1 MAEEVAA
8 AITQLL
14 TSRNPEEQRAADTW
28 LNSYC
33 SQSAA
38 WETSLKLLTHPQ
50 AEASPQRPH
59 AESRPPAEPLLD
71 ARSPTSLQTCCSP
84 KFAASGVSWRRRS
97 RAW

>member
-8 AITQLL
+8 AVTQLL
-14 TSRNPEEQRAADTW
+14 TSCNPEEQRAADTW

-50 AEASPQRPH
+50 AEVSPQRSS
-59 AESRPPAEPLLD
+59 AESRSPA
-71 ARSPTSLQTCCSP
+71 
-84 KFAASGVSWRRRS
+84 KAA
-97 RAW
+97 A